1 MNTLFFIC
9 DPDLHTVDAIS
20 AVIGCDSNHI
30 SIHDLPQR
38 TNMRKPSFEND
49 HGLLDSLQNIP
60 GNFDLALNIPNYK
73 NLTPMPPTAKGSEL
87 PLGSEAFRRLSISTT
102 SSFRSQSRTISPLPY
117 DREPWPKTWK
127 VVMQEFWQR
136 NYGLFLVAL
145 SQMFGAL
152 MNVTTRFL
160 ELEGDGMHPFQV
172 LFARM
177 SVTFMFCCLYMWW
190 KNVPNFPL
198 GSEEV
203 RWLLVARG
211 LTGFFG
217 IFGMYYSLQ
226 YLAVA
231 DAIVITFLAPSVASY
246 GCYLFL
252 KEPFPRSAQYASL
265 ISLLGVVLISRPTS
279 LFSIPGS
286 SEDSSTPNTTTISSE
301 SEFPLPTSSQRFSAV
316 AVAMLGVF
324 GSAGK
329 PTTYYN
335 QKKIPL

>member
-1 MNTLFFIC
+1 MLLIMPQYAPFPRSNT
-9 DPDLHTVDAIS
+9 
-20 AVIGCDSNHI
+20 
-30 SIHDLPQR
+30 
-38 TNMRKPSFEND
+38 RKPSSEND
-49 HGLLDSLQNIP
+49 QDLLDSLQNIP
-60 GNFDLALNIPNYK
+60 SNFDLALNGPNRKY
-73 NLTPMPPTAKGSEL
+73 LSPVPPTVKENGSL
-87 PLGSEAFRRLSISTT
+87 SDPEAFRRSSISTI
-102 SSFRSQSRTISPLPY
+102 SSVGPQSRGVSPFP
-117 DREPWPKTWK
+117 DTRELRPKTWK
-127 VVMQEFWQR
+127 VAMKYFWQR
-136 NYGLFLVAL
+136 NHGLFLVAA
-145 SQMFGAL
+145 SQLFGSL

-177 SVTFMFCCLYMWW
+177 SITFFCCCLYMWW
-190 KNVPNFPL
+190 RKVPDFPL
-198 GSEEV
+198 GVKEV
-203 RWLLVARG
+203 RGLLVARG

-265 ISLLGVVLISRPTS
+265 ISLLGVVLIARPTS
-279 LFSIPGS
+279 LFS
-286 SEDSSTPNTTTISSE
+286 SEIAADFSTSNTSNTTSTNPG
-301 SEFPLPTSSQRFSAV
+301 SEFPIPTSAQRLSAV

-329 PTTYYN
+329 QITLANTQSFAIYGTC
-335 QKKIPL
+335 